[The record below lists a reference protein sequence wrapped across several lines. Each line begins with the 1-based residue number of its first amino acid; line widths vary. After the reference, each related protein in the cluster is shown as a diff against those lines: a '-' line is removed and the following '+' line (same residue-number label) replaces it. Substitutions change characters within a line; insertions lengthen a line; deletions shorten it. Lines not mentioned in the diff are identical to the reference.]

1 MTGQPGGGLDL
12 ESARNAAALLIAL
25 HEDDSRTA
33 DLICEAG
40 DLRRM
45 TTWTLVMFGA
55 LMQRAGLDPVAAAR
69 AMIAATLDG
78 EAGQ

>member
-1 MTGQPGGGLDL
+1 
-12 ESARNAAALLIAL
+12 
-25 HEDDSRTA
+25 
-33 DLICEAG
+33 
-40 DLRRM
+40 
-45 TTWTLVMFGA
+45 MFGA